1 MGMVSLEDMT
11 DVVPLTVHQ
20 YHRMQETGIL
30 AEDEPIELL
39 NGLLVHKDRGGAQ
52 MPVSPLHALVVSRMV
67 ALARDLEARGCHL
80 RLQNPMTIE
89 PSHEP
94 EPDGF
99 VVRGSVDDYLDR
111 HPEPPDVTCVIE
123 IAESSLHRDRT
134 TKKTIYAEASI
145 PQYVLVNLVD
155 RRIEIYEEPNASEG
169 TYASTRVLAKGDVI
183 ALETGARQLEI
194 PAAMFLP

>member
-1 MGMVSLEDMT
+1 MGMVSLEEMT
-11 DVVPLTVHQ
+11 EVVPLTVHQ

-67 ALARDLEARGCHL
+67 ALAPDLEARGCHL
-80 RLQNPMTIE
+80 RQQNPMTIA

-99 VVRGSVDDYLDR
+99 IVLGSADDYLDR
-111 HPEPPDVTCVIE
+111 HPAPREVTCVIE
-123 IAESSLHRDRT
+123 VADSSLHRDRT
-134 TKKTIYAEASI
+134 TKKTIYAAASI

-155 RRIEIYEEPNASEG
+155 RRIEIYEQPNETDG
-169 TYASTRVLAKGDVI
+169 TYGSTRILGKGDVL
-183 ALETGARQLEI
+183 ALSTGAQPLEI
-194 PAAMFLP
+194 PAAMLLP